1 MFTRLYAWLAG
12 VGALVAFMVS
22 VYVKGRSDAS
32 SNLRAKQA
40 EDANRRLKDAIEA
53 DSRGRERIARGE
65 LLNDDGHKRD

>member
-12 VGALVAFMVS
+12 IGMAITLAAS
-22 VYVKGRSDAS
+22 LYAKGRSDAS

-65 LLNDDGHKRD
+65 LLNDDGHRRD